1 MPMRINRRSRG
12 LKVKRRSKLLSSTA
26 VFILVFLA
34 GLGLRVFPAAASTQT
49 GQGSDWSEVTGPHY
63 LSPVDLKLSADGQ
76 RLYVVCEDS
85 DLMLAV
91 DTRTGQVTGRVRVGH
106 KPKGIALSP
115 NGKTVYVSNEWDDTI
130 TEIDAYSLQPRRTLE
145 AGWGPVG
152 VTTDRTGEVLYV
164 ANTLGNDVS
173 LLDLSSGKEIK
184 RLRTGTFP
192 EYTALSRDGSQVYV
206 SNLLGRAGPIDQPLV
221 SDLTAIDTRKQVVA
235 ERISVPGVI
244 QLRHIAEEPAGT
256 GGCLLIPFMRPKN
269 LNPLVQIEQGW
280 YLTHGMAIIRPSPSR
295 VAGGGKPRVDEVL
308 LDDIDHYYADGFGA
322 ASTPDGRWV
331 LVTAAGANVVSIV
344 DTAKLKQ
351 LLRQIPP
358 DKPEAL
364 ANRLDSARR
373 FVVRRLSTGSD
384 PTAVAVAPDGRFAY
398 IANRLDDTVSVVDM
412 GKLMITSTIDLG
424 GPKEITAVRHGE
436 RLFFD
441 ASYCFQE
448 QLACATCHPHE
459 GLSDGLAWMLE
470 THKLGRD
477 VVENRTLLG
486 IKDTSPYKWN
496 GKNPDLATQDGP
508 RTAKYIFRSQGFS
521 PSEVKDLESFIQ
533 SLKLPPNRHI
543 GSDRELTE
551 AQERGRE
558 IFFRT
563 RTNDGSLIRPENRCY
578 FCHPPLTHYT
588 SRVQIN
594 VGTAT
599 RYDTIKEFDIPQ
611 LESIY
616 MRAPYLH
623 NGEAQTLEEIW
634 TKFNPEDKHGIT
646 SDMDKLQLND
656 LIEFLK
662 TL

>member
-1 MPMRINRRSRG
+1 MLGAKHERATEKATYRSNI
-12 LKVKRRSKLLSSTA
+12 LSGA
-26 VFILVFLA
+26 VVSLLVFLA
-34 GLGLRVFPAAASTQT
+34 GFGLGGFTGAAL
-49 GQGSDWSEVTGPHY
+49 GQAVQSSDWSEVTGPRY
-63 LSPVDLKLSADGQ
+63 LSPIDLKLSPDGQ

-85 DLMLAV
+85 DLVLVV
-91 DTRTGQVTGRVRVGH
+91 DTHSGQVTERIKVGH

-115 NGKTVYVSNEWDDTI
+115 NGNTLYVSNEWENTI
-130 TEIDAYSLQPRRTLE
+130 SEIDAHSFEIRRTLQ

-152 VTTDRTGEVLYV
+152 ITTDRTGEVLYV

-173 LLDLSSGKEIK
+173 LFDLSTGKEIK
-184 RLRTGTFP
+184 RLAASTFP
-192 EYTALSRDGSQVYV
+192 EYVALSRDGSQVYI
-206 SNLLGRAGPIDQPLV
+206 SNLLARPGPSDQPPV
-221 SDLTAIDTRKQVVA
+221 SEVTVIDTRREIVA
-235 ERISVPGVI
+235 ERILVPGVI
-244 QLRHIAEEPAGT
+244 QLRHIAEVPAKT
-256 GGCLLIPFMRPKN
+256 GGYLLIPFMRPKN

-280 YLTHGMAIIRPSPSR
+280 YLTHGMAIVHPSLPH
-295 VAGGGKPRVDEVL
+295 AGGVGKSRVDEVL
-308 LDDIDHYYADGFGA
+308 LDDIDYYYADGFGT
-322 ASTPDGRWV
+322 ASTPDGHSV

-344 DTAKLKQ
+344 DTARLDR
-351 LLRQIPP
+351 LLRRIPA

-364 ANRLDSARR
+364 ANQLDSARQY
-373 FVVRRLSTGSD
+373 VVRRVPTGRH
-384 PTAVAVAPDGRFAY
+384 PTAIAVAPNGRFAY
-398 IANRLDDTVSVVDM
+398 VANHLDDTVSVVDM
-412 GKLMITSTIDLG
+412 AKLAVTSTIDLG
-424 GPKEITAVRHGE
+424 GSKDTTAVRRGE
-436 RLFFD
+436 RLFYD
-441 ASYCFQE
+441 ASFCFQG

-459 GLSDGLAWMLE
+459 GLSDGLTWMLE
-470 THKLGRD
+470 TPKLGRD

-486 IKDTSPYKWN
+486 IADTSPFKWN
-496 GKNPDLATQDGP
+496 GKNRDLSTQAGP
-508 RTAKYIFRSQGFS
+508 RAATFIFRSQGFS
-521 PSEVKDLESFIQ
+521 PREAQDVESFIQ
-533 SLKLPPNRHI
+533 SLNLPRNPRL
-543 GSDRELTE
+543 GSGHELTE

-563 RTNDGSLIRPENRCY
+563 KTNNGSLISPENRCY
-578 FCHPPLTHYT
+578 FCHPPSTHYT

-611 LESIY
+611 LESVY

>member
-1 MPMRINRRSRG
+1 MINLFTR
-12 LKVKRRSKLLSSTA
+12 LSSTA

-34 GLGLRVFPAAASTQT
+34 GLGSRAFPAAASSEI
-49 GQGSDWSEVTGPHY
+49 GQGSDWSQVTGPHY
-63 LSPVDLKLSADGQ
+63 LSPVDLRLSSDGQ

-85 DLMLAV
+85 DLLLAV
-91 DTRTGQVTGRVRVGH
+91 DTRTGQVIGRVRVGH

-115 NGKTVYVSNEWDDTI
+115 NGETLYVSNEWDDTI
-130 TEIDAYSLQPRRTLE
+130 TEIDAHSLQPRRTLE

-152 VTTDRTGEVLYV
+152 VTTDRRGEVLYV

-173 LLDLSSGKEIK
+173 LFDLSSGKEIK
-184 RLRTGTFP
+184 RLCTGTFP
-192 EYTALSRDGSQVYV
+192 EYTALSRDGSRVYV
-206 SNLLGRAGPIDQPLV
+206 SNLLARAGSVDQPPV
-221 SDLTAIDTRKQVVA
+221 SELTVIDTRKQVVA
-235 ERISVPGVI
+235 ERIVVPGVI
-244 QLRHIAEEPAGT
+244 QLRHITEVPAGT
-256 GGCLLIPFMRPKN
+256 GGFLLIPFMRPKN

-280 YLTHGMAIIRPSPSR
+280 YLTHGMAIIHPSAPH
-295 VAGGGKPRVDEVL
+295 AGGVGKSRVDEVL
-308 LDDIDHYYADGFGA
+308 LDDIDYYYADGFGA
-322 ASTPDGRWV
+322 ASTPDGQWV
-331 LVTAAGANVVSIV
+331 LVTAAGANVVSII
-344 DTAKLKQ
+344 DTAKLNQ
-351 LLRQIPP
+351 LLRQLPL

-364 ANRLDSARR
+364 ADRLDSARQ
-373 FVVRRLSTGSD
+373 FVVHRIPTGRH
-384 PTAVAVAPDGRFAY
+384 PTAIAVAPNGRFAY
-398 IANRLDDTVSVVDM
+398 IANHLDDTVSVVDM
-412 GKLMITSTIDLG
+412 GKLRVTSTIDLG

-441 ASYCFQE
+441 ASYCFQG

-470 THKLGRD
+470 TRKLGRD

-508 RTAKYIFRSQGFS
+508 RTAMYIFRSQGFS
-521 PSEVKDLESFIQ
+521 PGEVKDLESFMQ
-533 SLKLPPNRHI
+533 SLRLPPNRHL
-543 GSDRELTE
+543 GSHHELTE

-578 FCHPPLTHYT
+578 FCHAPLTHYT
-588 SRVQIN
+588 SRVQIS

-599 RYDTIKEFDIPQ
+599 RYDTIEEFDIPQ

>member
-1 MPMRINRRSRG
+1 MIRLFTP
-12 LKVKRRSKLLSSTA
+12 LSYA
-26 VFILVFLA
+26 AIFIPVFLG
-34 GLGLRVFPAAASTQT
+34 GLGLRAFPAAASSEI
-49 GQGSDWSEVTGPHY
+49 GQGSDLTEVTGPHY
-63 LSPVDLKLSADGQ
+63 LSPMDLKLSPDGQ

-85 DLMLAV
+85 DVMLAV
-91 DTRTGQVTGRVRVGH
+91 DTRTGQVTGRVKVGH
-106 KPKGIALSP
+106 KPKGVALSP
-115 NGKTVYVSNEWDDTI
+115 NGKTLYVSNEWDDSI
-130 TEIDAYSLQPRRTLE
+130 TEIDAHSMQPLRTLE

-152 VTTDRTGEVLYV
+152 VTTDLKGEVLYA

-173 LLDLSSGKEIK
+173 LLDLSTGKEIK
-184 RLRTGTFP
+184 RLGTGPFP
-192 EYTALSRDGSQVYV
+192 EYIALSHDGSQVYV
-206 SNLLGRAGPIDQPLV
+206 SNLLARAGPTDQPPV
-221 SDLTAIDTRKQVVA
+221 SELTVIDTRKQVVA
-235 ERISVPGVI
+235 GRIAVPGVI
-244 QLRHIAEEPAGT
+244 QLRHIAEVPART
-256 GGCLLIPFMRPKN
+256 GGYLLIPFMRPKN

-280 YLTHGMAIIRPSPSR
+280 YLTHGMAIVHPSFPH
-295 VAGGGKPRVDEVL
+295 AGGVGKSRVDEVL
-308 LDDIDHYYADGFGA
+308 LDDIDYYYADGFGTA
-322 ASTPDGRWV
+322 ATPDGQWA
-331 LVTAAGANVVSIV
+331 LVTAAGANVVSII
-344 DTAKLKQ
+344 DTAKLNQ
-351 LLRQIPP
+351 LLRQLPP

-364 ANRLDSARR
+364 ADRLDSAQQ
-373 FVVRRLSTGSD
+373 FVVHRIPTGRH
-384 PTAVAVAPDGRFAY
+384 PTAIAVAPNGRFAY
-398 IANRLDDTVSVVDM
+398 IANHLDDTVSVLDM
-412 GKLMITSTIDLG
+412 RKLKVTSTIDLD
-424 GPKEITAVRHGE
+424 GPKEITALRHGE

-441 ASYCFQE
+441 ASYCFQG

-470 THKLGRD
+470 TRKLGRD

-508 RTAKYIFRSQGFS
+508 RTAMYIFRSQGFS
-521 PSEVKDLESFIQ
+521 PGEVKDLESFMR
-533 SLKLPPNRHI
+533 SLRLPPNRHL
-543 GSDRELTE
+543 GRHRELTE
-551 AQERGRE
+551 ALERGRE

-578 FCHPPLTHYT
+578 FCHAPLTHYT

-616 MRAPYLH
+616 MRTPYLH

>member
-1 MPMRINRRSRG
+1 MLGAKDERAIEKATYRSNM
-12 LKVKRRSKLLSSTA
+12 LSGA
-26 VFILVFLA
+26 VVSVLVFLA
-34 GLGLRVFPAAASTQT
+34 ALGLGGFTGAALGQAV
-49 GQGSDWSEVTGPHY
+49 QGSDWSEVTGPRY
-63 LSPVDLKLSADGQ
+63 LSPIDLKLSPDGQ

-85 DLMLAV
+85 DLVLVV
-91 DTRTGQVTGRVRVGH
+91 DTHSGQVTERIKVGH
-106 KPKGIALSP
+106 RPKAIAVAPDGEAL
-115 NGKTVYVSNEWDDTI
+115 YVSNEWDDTI
-130 TEIDAYSLQPRRTLE
+130 TEIDAHSLQPLRTLK

-152 VTTDRTGEVLYV
+152 LTTDRTGKVLYV

-173 LLDLSSGKEIK
+173 LLDLSTGKEIK
-184 RLRTGTFP
+184 RLRAGTFP
-192 EYTALSRDGSQVYV
+192 EYVALSRDGRQVYV
-206 SNLLGRAGPIDQPLV
+206 SNLLARAGPSDQPPV
-221 SDLTAIDTRKQVVA
+221 SEVTVIDTRREIVA
-235 ERISVPGVI
+235 DRILLPGVI
-244 QLRHIAEEPAGT
+244 QLRHIAEVPTKAG
-256 GGCLLIPFMRPKN
+256 GYLLIPFMRPKN

-280 YLTHGMAIIRPSPSR
+280 YLTHGMAIIHPSPPRTGS
-295 VAGGGKPRVDEVL
+295 VGKSRVDEVL
-308 LDDIDHYYADGFGA
+308 LDDIDYYYADGFGTA
-322 ASTPDGRWV
+322 GTPDGQRT
-331 LVTAAGANVVSIV
+331 LVTAADANVVSIV
-344 DTAKLKQ
+344 DTARLDQ
-351 LLRQIPP
+351 LLRRIPA

-364 ANRLDSARR
+364 ANRLDCARQ
-373 FVVRRLSTGSD
+373 FVVRRIPTGRE
-384 PTAVAVAPDGRFAY
+384 PTGIAVAPDGRFAY
-398 IANRLDDTVSVVDM
+398 TANRLDDTVSVVDLA
-412 GKLMITSTIDLG
+412 KLTVSSTINLG
-424 GPKEITAVRHGE
+424 GPKEITAVRRGE
-436 RLFFD
+436 RLFYD
-441 ASYCFQE
+441 ASYCFQG
-448 QLACATCHPHE
+448 QMACATCHPHE

-470 THKLGRD
+470 TPKLGRD

-486 IKDTSPYKWN
+486 IADTSPFKWN
-496 GKNPDLATQDGP
+496 GKNRDLATQAGP
-508 RTAKYIFRSQGFS
+508 RAATFIFRSQGFS
-521 PSEVKDLESFIQ
+521 PREAQDVQSFIQ
-533 SLKLPPNRHI
+533 SLRLPRNPHL

-563 RTNDGSLIRPENRCY
+563 NTNNGSLIPPENRCY

-611 LESIY
+611 LESVY